1 MLLTKMDKIECKVSS
16 DKEIKLNNKGSEHNW
31 KFTLSTKSKLVLR
44 NVGLMNDESRQ
55 YFSLSS
61 IKQCGHITNKN
72 EDDNEDLQKTE
83 EIIQTD
89 SLDSASGQQQV
100 ILVR

>member
-61 IKQCGHITNKN
+61 IKQYGHITNKN
-72 EDDNEDLQKTE
+72 EDDNEAVQKTE
-83 EIIQTD
+83 DIIQTD

-100 ILVR
+100 FQV